1 MRRLAAQDTPRACCW
16 EGKGRVYLR
25 GTGATGGGS
34 ELAPGGGVVSAG
46 GGRATVCFTAVVPP
60 GCHHAVPGGPCWN
73 WGAIRCTIWA
83 CCAAAAVWMGRGGQG
98 AGVQSAVDRRDRCCR
113 GVHSG
118 GCGGGGIQVLY
129 GRCCVVCL
137 PAAWFLGAL
146 LSGLNG
152 SNLPRVDAEGKVPL
166 P

>member
-1 MRRLAAQDTPRACCW
+1 MSRAQWT
-16 EGKGRVYLR
+16 E
-25 GTGATGGGS
+25 GTGAVG
-34 ELAPGGGVVSAG
+34 E
-46 GGRATVCFTAVVPP
+46 
-60 GCHHAVPGGPCWN
+60 
-73 WGAIRCTIWA
+73 CT
-83 CCAAAAVWMGRGGQG
+83 
-98 AGVQSAVDRRDRCCR
+98 AGVA
-113 GVHSG
+113 
-118 GCGGGGIQVLY
+118 GGGGIQVLY